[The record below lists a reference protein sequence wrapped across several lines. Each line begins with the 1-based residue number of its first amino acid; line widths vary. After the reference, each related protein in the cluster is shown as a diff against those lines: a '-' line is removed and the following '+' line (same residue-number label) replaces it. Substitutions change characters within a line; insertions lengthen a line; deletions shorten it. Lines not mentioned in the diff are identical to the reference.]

1 MARYGKQRRAKR
13 KRREREHEQWVKEQ
27 SEDFCDPKGGEF
39 VVLVWPGPEKSQPM
53 NYYKA
58 MTLWKNSEKAM
69 VFRAS
74 DFNWKPKNGEI

>member
-27 SEDFCDPKGGEF
+27 ADDALDPKGGEF
-39 VVLVWPGPEKSQPM
+39 IVLTWPGPNRSQPM

-58 MTLWKNSEKAM
+58 MELWKNTEKAM
-69 VFRAS
+69 VFKRS
-74 DFNWKPKNGEI
+74 DFNFKPKNG